1 MSARWR
7 LTPQQPTD
15 VDSVVEPVFAGE
27 LPAELSPAFLAG
39 SGFSG
44 ALGQVLHLPGEP
56 VRVLLGCGPRAAFD
70 ATATRTAAAHLA
82 RAVPNYRRLAL
93 HAPGPHLRHLAEGY
107 LLGSYRYPGHF
118 SAEVA
123 TTRTP
128 PDQLITLVVPPAPDT
143 TPEPAW
149 TGPGLTAGT
158 AHPDATSDRT
168 GPTLTTSDGRP
179 TPDRTGPSVAPTA
192 ADGAPT
198 GSAPSPRSWTGPSW
212 TGPGLR
218 GGACADPETAL
229 AAGLRI
235 GEAVR
240 LARDLVNEPGQE
252 LTPPVFA
259 ERALKLA
266 AETGL
271 ECEVWDAQ
279 RIAHERLGGLL
290 GVSRGSLV
298 PPRLVRLRYRPAG
311 ATRRIAL
318 VGKGV
323 TYDAGGLALKP
334 NAELATMKADMA
346 GAATVLAAMSTLTT
360 LNCPVAVDGWLPLTE
375 NMPNADPIRVGD
387 VLRMR
392 SGTTVEVRHADAEGR
407 LIMADALTL
416 AAETRP
422 DAILDLATL
431 TDAAAVALGRRIA
444 AVLGTDPALVARVQA
459 AGARA
464 GERCWPLPLPEEYR
478 GQLDSR
484 VADLVN
490 YTIGV
495 RHGTAMLAALF
506 LREFVPTG
514 IPWAH
519 LDIQGTALSDLDD
532 PEWGL
537 GGTGFGVRT
546 LVELL
551 VSGG

>member
-1 MSARWR
+1 MSAQWR
-7 LTPQQPTD
+7 LAPQQPAD
-15 VDSVVEPVFAGE
+15 VDAVVVPVFAGE
-27 LPAELSPAFLAG
+27 LPADLTAAFLAG
-39 SGFSG
+39 TGFTG

-56 VRVLLGCGPRAAFD
+56 VRVLWGCGPRAALD
-70 ATATRTAAAHLA
+70 PTTTRTAAAHLA
-82 RAVPNYRRLAL
+82 RAVRDHRRLAL
-93 HAPGPHLRHLAEGY
+93 HAPGPALRELAEGY
-107 LLGSYRYPGHF
+107 LLGAYRYAGHF
-118 SAEVA
+118 STEEAVR
-123 TTRTP
+123 RTA
-128 PDQLITLVVPPAPDT
+128 PDQVIDLLPAEAAT
-143 TPEPAW
+143 ES
-149 TGPGLTAGT
+149 
-158 AHPDATSDRT
+158 AHHA
-168 GPTLTTSDGRP
+168 GPTTESAHHAG
-179 TPDRTGPSVAPTA
+179 PTA
-192 ADGAPT
+192 EAAHHT
-198 GSAPSPRSWTGPSW
+198 GSTAE
-212 TGPGLR
+212 
-218 GGACADPETAL
+218 AAPETARHSGPATEAAL
-229 AAGLRI
+229 AAGLRV
-235 GEAVR
+235 GAAVA
-240 LARDLVNEPGQE
+240 LARDLVNEPGAE
-252 LTPPVFA
+252 LTPPLFA

-311 ATRRIAL
+311 GSERRIAL

-346 GAATVLAAMSTLTT
+346 GAAAVLAAMSVLPA
-360 LNCPVAVDGWLPLTE
+360 LSCPVAVDGWLPLTE

-387 VLRMR
+387 VLTMR

-444 AVLGTDPALVARVQA
+444 AVMATDEELLARLLA
-459 AGARA
+459 ASARA
-464 GERCWPLPLPEEYR
+464 GERCWPLPLPPDYG
-478 GQLDSR
+478 GQLHSR

-490 YTIGV
+490 YTLGV
-495 RHGTAMLAALF
+495 RHGTAMLAGLF
-506 LREFVPTG
+506 LQHFVPPGT
-514 IPWAH
+514 PWAH
-519 LDIQGTALSDLDD
+519 LDIQGTALSDADD

-551 VSGG
+551 TAGG